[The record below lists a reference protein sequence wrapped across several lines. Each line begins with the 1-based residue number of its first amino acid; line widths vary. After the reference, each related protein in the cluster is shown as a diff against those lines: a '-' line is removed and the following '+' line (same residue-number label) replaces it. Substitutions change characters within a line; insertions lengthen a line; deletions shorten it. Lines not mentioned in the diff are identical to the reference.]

1 MLNLYNTLSKRV
13 EEIEP
18 AEPGVIRMYTCGPT
32 VYRDAHIGNLR
43 TYMMAD
49 WIRRALLHHGIEVQH
64 VKNITD
70 VGHMRQ
76 ELVETGGDKMILAAL
91 SEGKTVQ
98 EIAQLYAGRFHRD
111 EARLNIMEA
120 HVFPWASNHIPEML
134 SIVETLLANGHAY
147 ERGGNIYFDVPSFP
161 DYGKLSRNT
170 GADLLEGVRAE
181 ADPLKR
187 DPRDFTLW
195 KAAEPGR
202 DVKWDS
208 PWGEGFPGWHIECS
222 AMASKYLGEFFDI
235 HTGGVDN
242 IFPHHEDEIAQSE
255 AAFGDQHV
263 RYWVHAQHL
272 LADGAKMAKSSGNV
286 FLIEELI
293 ERGFDPLSFRYLCLT
308 VLYRHRMNFTFTSL
322 RAAEKALTNLR
333 RRVWLWSR
341 ENGQS
346 PNGSGH
352 TDSEECQE
360 FRRRFWDAVDADLDL
375 PRALAVTWEMA
386 RSGLP
391 AREKLSLIL
400 EFDEM
405 FGLDLHRA
413 PVDNE
418 VGEEVVASVR
428 ERESLR
434 VRQTWETADALRTR
448 LAAEGY
454 VVEDAP
460 DGSRVRPKTAME
472 RRLEKWHAV
481 SSSREVESR
490 LSEPSQY
497 EFSFILNAYGY
508 PEDVR
513 RCVNGMLRHSAGHSA
528 EVIVID
534 SGSTDG
540 TGEML
545 EDMRRE
551 HTNLRVIHCD
561 HVIGDAA
568 SKNIGIKQ
576 SLGKYVI
583 IMDGSAEIVGD
594 ILGPVGQQLSDLSV
608 GIFGPYGLTTD
619 DMQHFHEEVDAGD
632 ADAMQAY
639 CMSFRREAVN
649 SVGLMREVFRFYRNL
664 DIDYCFQFKD
674 KGYRVVADSSLPLVR
689 HEHRQWTELDDN
701 QRDELSRKNF
711 GRFLRRWGNRPDL
724 LITAGAKGFGSQFRH

>member
-1 MLNLYNTLSKRV
+1 LLRIYNTLAKRV

-18 AEPGVIRMYTCGPT
+18 IQPGTVRMYTCGPT

-43 TYMMAD
+43 TYLLAD
-49 WIRRALLHHGIEVQH
+49 WIRRALTHHGLRIEH

-76 ELVETGGDKMILAAL
+76 ELLETGGDKMILAAL
-91 SEGKTVQ
+91 AEGKTVQ
-98 EIAQLYAGRFHRD
+98 EIATMYAGRFHRD
-111 EARLNIMEA
+111 EARLNILEA
-120 HVFPWASNHIPEML
+120 SVFPWASQHIPEMV
-134 SIVETLLANGHAY
+134 SIVETLMAQGQAY
-147 ERGGNIYFDVPSFP
+147 ENGGNIYFDVGSFA

-170 GADLLEGVRAE
+170 GTDLLEGVRAE

-202 DVKWDS
+202 EVKWDS
-208 PWGEGFPGWHIECS
+208 PWGPGFPGWHIECS
-222 AMASKYLGEFFDI
+222 AMASKYLGERFDI

-255 AAFGDQHV
+255 AAFGQQHV
-263 RYWVHAQHL
+263 RYWVHGQHL

-286 FLIEELI
+286 FLVDELI
-293 ERGFDPLSFRYLCLT
+293 DRGFDPLSFRYLCMS

-333 RRVWLWSR
+333 QRVWLWSQR
-341 ENGQS
+341 PES
-346 PNGSGH
+346 DGH
-352 TDSEECQE
+352 TAETEDY
-360 FRRRFWDAVDADLDL
+360 RRRFWEAVDSDLDL
-375 PRALAVTWEMA
+375 PAALALTWDMV
-386 RSGLP
+386 RSNLP
-391 AREKLSLIL
+391 DGNKLSLLL

-405 FGLDLHRA
+405 FGLDLYQA
-413 PVDNE
+413 PAANS
-418 VGEEVVASVR
+418 VGEEITTALRQRDKLRGQTSYDTAD
-428 ERESLR
+428 SLR
-434 VRQTWETADALRTR
+434 VQLSS
-448 LAAEGY
+448 EGY

-460 DGSRVRPKTAME
+460 DGARARPKTTLE
-472 RRLEKWHAV
+472 RRLEKWHSV
-481 SSSREVESR
+481 SSSREVESF
-490 LSEPSQY
+490 LHLPSK
-497 EFSFILNAYGY
+497 FDFTFVLNAYGY
-508 PEDVR
+508 PDDVR
-513 RCVNGMLRHSAGHSA
+513 RCVDGAIRHAGNHST
-528 EVIVID
+528 EMIVID
-534 SGSTDG
+534 NGSSDG

-545 EDMRRE
+545 EEMQGL
-551 HTNLRVIHCD
+551 HSNLRVVHCD

-576 SLGKYVI
+576 SLGTNVVVI
-583 IMDGSAEIVGD
+583 DGSAEVVGD
-594 ILGPVGQQLSDLSV
+594 VLSPMSRQLSDPSV

-619 DMQHFHEEVDAGD
+619 DLQHFHEEVEEGE

-639 CMSFRREAVN
+639 CMAFRREAVN
-649 SVGLMREVFRFYRNL
+649 TVGLMREVFRFYRNL

-689 HEHRQWTELDDN
+689 HEHRQWTELDEN

-711 GRFLRRWGNRPDL
+711 GRFLKRWGNRPDL
-724 LITAGAKGFGSQFRH
+724 LITAGAKAFGDGNYRH